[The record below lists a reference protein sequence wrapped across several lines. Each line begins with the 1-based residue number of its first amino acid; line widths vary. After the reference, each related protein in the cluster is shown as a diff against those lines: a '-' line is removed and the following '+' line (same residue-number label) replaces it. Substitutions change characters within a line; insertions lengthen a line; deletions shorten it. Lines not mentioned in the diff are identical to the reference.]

1 MSDPV
6 PFIPPFDLQEDLLS
20 LWSAGQAHDTA
31 ITILMGALVAVACG
45 WLGCWLI
52 LQGLALIGDAISH
65 TVLLGIVVAFL
76 ITGDVSGIGMFV
88 AATITGVVT
97 VLLID
102 SLHASSRLKEDAAIG
117 IVFTALFALGIVL
130 LGTFASGAHI
140 DRGHVLDGNLEF
152 VTDGESVTLL
162 GIEVPIAVCQMG
174 VVAALL
180 LALIVAFYKE
190 LLLVAFDPLLAAS
203 LGLRPA
209 LFRYG
214 MLAVLSLTVVG
225 SFRAVGPI
233 LVVAML
239 IAPAATAFLLTS
251 RLPMMFVISA
261 IVGVVAAIVGYHL
274 SYWLSV
280 SVASAMVCVACGLFG
295 VAFLFA
301 PRQGV
306 LAAVWRRARN
316 RRRAGQENIIRRLWK
331 LSGGVPATAV
341 AVNDVA
347 AALASPRWK
356 LNWSVR
362 ALLRRGWV
370 EVAQAAPLALRLTPR
385 GSLQAQR
392 LDRAHRLWETFLV
405 DKVGLAS
412 DHVHQAAEEVE
423 HVLTDQLVER
433 LDDVLGHP
441 EIDPHGAPIP
451 RSPVSDQ
458 AADVFT
464 LSKLRTGD
472 CGRIAG
478 LAEAADEHP
487 SAAKR
492 EQRLGEVARLGLA
505 LGQSVTI
512 LGRDASGEEWLL
524 RRAGG
529 TTIGVPHVIADTI
542 LIRLDNAPVESAE
555 PHTP

>member
-1 MSDPV
+1 MPGPV
-6 PFIPPFDLQEDLLS
+6 PFIPPFDLNDDLLS

-76 ITGDVSGIGMFV
+76 VTGEVSGIGMFV

-97 VLLID
+97 VLLVD
-102 SLHASSRLKEDAAIG
+102 GLNASSRLKEDAAIG

-152 VTDGESVTLL
+152 VTNGENVVLW
-162 GIEVPIAVCQMG
+162 GIDVPVAVCQMAV
-174 VVAALL
+174 VVAVL

-203 LGLRPA
+203 LGLRPI

-251 RLPMMFVISA
+251 RLPVMFVISA
-261 IVGVVAAIVGYHL
+261 LVGIVSAFIGYHL

-280 SVASAMVCVACGLFG
+280 SVASAMVCVSCGLFG
-295 VAFLFA
+295 AAFLFA

-306 LAAVWRRARN
+306 LGAVWRRAGN
-316 RRRAGQENIIRRLWK
+316 RRRAGEENVIRRLWK
-331 LSGGVPATAV
+331 LSGGVPAAAV
-341 AVNDVA
+341 AVSDIA
-347 AALASPRWK
+347 GTLETPGWK
-356 LNWSVR
+356 FNGIVR
-362 ALLRRGWV
+362 GLRRRGWV
-370 EVAQAAPLALRLTPR
+370 ELAQAVPRTLRLTPL
-385 GSLQAQR
+385 GTLQAQR

-405 DKVGLAS
+405 DQVGLAS
-412 DHVHQAAEEVE
+412 DHVHEAAEEVE
-423 HVLTDQLVER
+423 HVLSDQLVEH
-433 LDDVLGHP
+433 LDDALGHP

-451 RSPVSDQ
+451 RSPVSHL

-464 LSKLRTGD
+464 LSKLRAGD
-472 CGRIAG
+472 CGRIEG
-478 LAEAADEHP
+478 LAEDEGG
-487 SAAKR
+487 SANAGDR
-492 EQRLGEVARLGLA
+492 QQRAGEVARLGLA
-505 LGQSVTI
+505 LGQQITI
-512 LGRDASGEEWLL
+512 LGRDTRGEKWLL
-524 RRAGG
+524 GLPGG
-529 TTIGVPHVIADTI
+529 NAIRVPHVLADTI
-542 LIRLDNAPVESAE
+542 LVRLDGAVPKSTE
-555 PHTP
+555 PHAP

>member
-6 PFIPPFDLQEDLLS
+6 PFIPPFDLHDDLLS
-20 LWSAGQAHDTA
+20 LWSAAQVHDTA

-52 LQGLALIGDAISH
+52 LQGLALLGDAISH

-76 ITGDVSGIGMFV
+76 ITGNVTGIGMFV
-88 AATITGVVT
+88 AATITGLVT

-102 SLHASSRLKEDAAIG
+102 GLRASSRLKEDAAIG

-152 VTDGESVTLL
+152 VTDGESLVLL
-162 GIEVPIAVCQMG
+162 GIDVPVAVCQMG
-174 VVAALL
+174 AVVVLL

-203 LGLRPA
+203 LGLRPT

-239 IAPAATAFLLTS
+239 IAPAATAFLVTS
-251 RLPMMFVISA
+251 RLPVMFVISA
-261 IVGVVAAIVGYHL
+261 LVGIVSAVVGYHL

-280 SVASAMVCVACGLFG
+280 SVASAMVCVSCSLFG
-295 VAFLFA
+295 GAFLFA

-306 LAAVWRRARN
+306 LAAVWRRAGN
-316 RRRAGQENIIRRLWK
+316 RRRAGEENVIRRLWK
-331 LSGGVPATAV
+331 LTGGVPAAAV
-341 AVNDVA
+341 AASDVA
-347 AALASPRWK
+347 LALGAPDWK
-356 LNWSVR
+356 FRGIVR
-362 ALLRRGWV
+362 ALRQRGWV
-370 EVAQAAPLALRLTPR
+370 EVAPGVPRMLRLTP
-385 GSLQAQR
+385 GGLLQAQR

-405 DKVGLAS
+405 DQVGLAS

-423 HVLTDQLVER
+423 HVLTDQLVEH
-433 LDDVLGHP
+433 LDDLLGHP

-451 RSPVSDQ
+451 RSPVSDL

-464 LSKLRTGD
+464 LSKLRAGD
-472 CGRIAG
+472 RGRIEG
-478 LAEAADEHP
+478 LADDPRLLASAAD
-487 SAAKR
+487 R
-492 EQRLGEVARLGLA
+492 EQRARDVARLGLA
-505 LGQSVTI
+505 LGQEVTV
-512 LGRDASGEEWLL
+512 LGRERGGERWLL
-524 RRAGG
+524 GLPGGRA
-529 TTIGVPHVIADTI
+529 IGVSHSLADTI
-542 LIRLDNAPVESAE
+542 LVRLDRGISGSTEPQAP
-555 PHTP
+555 